1 VNKSCV
7 LVCQTAEGT
16 VKTLSVK
23 HLNQTEI
30 LTSPHALKFTHMNEH
45 TYSYPCCQIFEMSL
59 FCNPHVSVHVG
70 LDTGRLSKQAGF
82 RKKAIANRVRYT

>member
-1 VNKSCV
+1 

-30 LTSPHALKFTHMNEH
+30 LTSRA
-45 TYSYPCCQIFEMSL
+45 
-59 FCNPHVSVHVG
+59 
-70 LDTGRLSKQAGF
+70 
-82 RKKAIANRVRYT
+82 